1 MPRKGRHTDRE
12 RAGALVHGTMDTEGN
27 KMEEKFIVR
36 VTEKKTRE
44 VVVSAKNAEEAKRR
58 GVEALGITSAK

>member
-12 RAGALVHGTMDTEGN
+12 RAGVLAHGTMDTERN

-58 GVEALGITSAK
+58 GVEALGIAPAK